1 MKKSI
6 LNVGKALNKAEQK
19 KVTGGE
25 PFQCA
30 YYRQYNL
37 CFGPLPGC
45 QPCGRI
51 DDYVNAREC
60 GLFTHVSCEDGGGF
74 SGGF

>member
-6 LNVGKALNKAEQK
+6 LNFGKALNKAEQK
-19 KVTGGE
+19 SINGGE
-25 PFQCA
+25 AFQCA

-51 DDYVNAREC
+51 DDYVGARTC
-60 GLFTHVSCEDGGGF
+60 GLLTHESCE
-74 SGGF
+74 SGGSFSFG